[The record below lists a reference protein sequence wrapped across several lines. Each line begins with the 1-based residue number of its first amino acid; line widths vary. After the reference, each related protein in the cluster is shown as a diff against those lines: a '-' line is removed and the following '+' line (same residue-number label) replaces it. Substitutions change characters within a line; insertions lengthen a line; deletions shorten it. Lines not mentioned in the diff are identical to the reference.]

1 MPINQTIREKFWS
14 KVRQAHTSILLNFSR
29 KSEVEESGLTAK
41 VYTVG
46 NIVRIDLP
54 RKNWVEGGKQLE
66 L

>member
-1 MPINQTIREKFWS
+1 MPINQTIREKFWL
-14 KVRQAHTSILLNFSR
+14 KVRQAHTSILLNYSR
-29 KSEVEESGLTAK
+29 KSEVEESGFTAK
-41 VYTVG
+41 VYNVG